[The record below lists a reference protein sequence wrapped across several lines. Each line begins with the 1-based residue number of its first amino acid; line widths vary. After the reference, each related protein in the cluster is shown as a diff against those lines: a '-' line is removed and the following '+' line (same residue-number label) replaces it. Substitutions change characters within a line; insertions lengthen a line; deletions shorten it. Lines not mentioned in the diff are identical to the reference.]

1 METNPGSAN
10 YFDSS
15 HVLLYVRKWRKPL
28 IIATLGAGVAAAI
41 FTAPF
46 FLKPKFKSSVVV
58 FPATTNSVSKALLP
72 QQFSSKGQD
81 VMEFGDEQE
90 AEQLLQI
97 LNSDQIR
104 SRIIEKYDLM
114 RHYDINPKSQYKF
127 TQLSK
132 AYKSNVTF
140 KRTEFMSVVIEVMDT
155 DPDTAALI
163 ANDIGDLLNE
173 VKNRI
178 QKERA
183 EKGLRIVETEYNTLV
198 TEIQRMDD
206 ELTLLRIRGVHD
218 YETQS
223 SVYAEQLA
231 TAIVERGPSHISV
244 NIIQSKLDTLAKY
257 GSQYIKLRDESKLLK
272 EELVKLKTRLDQAK
286 VDVNE
291 TLPVTFTVN
300 RAFAAERKSSPK
312 RSLIVLVAMAS
323 SFVFSLVA
331 IIFADSLKQVIRTGE
346 ARD

>member
-1 METNPGSAN
+1 MSSPPDSAN

-28 IIATLGAGVAAAI
+28 IVSTLAAGVLAAV

-97 LNSDQIR
+97 LNSDEIR
-104 SRIIEKYDLM
+104 SRIVEKYDLM
-114 RHYDINPKSQYKF
+114 RHYDINPKSKTKY
-127 TQLSK
+127 TQLNK
-132 AYKSNVTF
+132 AYEGNVQF
-140 KRTEFMSVVIEVMDT
+140 RRTEFMSVVIEVLDT

-183 EKGLRIVETEYNTLV
+183 LKGLQIVQAEYNTLAA
-198 TEIQRMDD
+198 EIQGMDD
-206 ELTLLRIRGVHD
+206 EITLLRIRGVHD

-223 SVYAEQLA
+223 SVYSEQLA
-231 TAIVERGPSHISV
+231 TAIVERGPTHASV
-244 NIIQSKLDTLAKY
+244 RIIQEKLDTLAKY

-300 RAFAAERKSSPK
+300 RAFPAERKSTPK

-323 SFVFSLVA
+323 AFVFSLVV
-331 IIFADSLKQVIRTGE
+331 IILTDSWRNTLALAD
-346 ARD
+346 RDA